1 MDVRNRA
8 LDWIAG
14 DPDPTTRDE
23 LRALVDA
30 GNDSLLAERM
40 AGPHRFG
47 TAGIRGAV
55 EAGDARMNRATI
67 IRATAGLA
75 DSLAERFG
83 SGLVVVGFDARLSSE
98 RFAQDTIG
106 VLLAAGFTVRYFVEP
121 TPTPIVAYAGK
132 IYDAVATV
140 IVTASHNPP
149 KDNGY
154 KVYDANAA
162 QIVPPI
168 DTHIAD
174 AIDRVGA
181 ANEVPRTEV
190 DLHGPPEGA
199 AAIGPE
205 LLEAYWADVAAERPV
220 VHGAPVRIVTTPLHG
235 VGGAPVVD
243 VLGRGGH
250 TDVHPVPEQFIP
262 DGHFP
267 TVSFPNP
274 EEPGALDLATALA
287 SEIGADV
294 VLANDPDVDRL
305 AVSLPTA
312 DGWRNLTGNQIG
324 VLLADH
330 VLSHWDRPERPM
342 VANSIV
348 SSPMLFDVA
357 SAYGAHC
364 EQTLTGFK
372 WICNAA
378 LDLER
383 DEGLRFAMGF
393 EEAIGYSVGPVV
405 RDKDGISAALVFAD
419 LVGAAKAD
427 GRTAWDLLADLAT
440 RHGLWVSAQYSVV
453 RPGTEG
459 AAEIAAAMARLA
471 TEQPGELVGKAVTG
485 SLDYREGADS
495 RPRWLTSTP
504 LVALT
509 IDGGRVLIRP
519 SGTEP
524 KLKIYVDLRAP
535 FDAGGDFL
543 DQEAARTEEAAEI
556 AAAMGAWLGF

>member
-1 MDVRNRA
+1 MHVHSRA
-8 LDWIAG
+8 RQWIAG
-14 DPDPTTRDE
+14 DPDPSTRAE
-23 LRALVDA
+23 LQGLLDA
-30 GNDSLLAERM
+30 GDDAALGERM
-40 AGPHRFG
+40 AGPLQFG
-47 TAGIRGAV
+47 TAGIRGVV
-55 EAGDARMNRATI
+55 EAGDARMNRATV
-67 IRATAGLA
+67 IRATAGLGR
-75 DSLAERFG
+75 SLTERFG
-83 SGLVVVGFDARLSSE
+83 GGLVVVGFDARLSSE
-98 RFAQDTIG
+98 RFARDTIG
-106 VLLAAGFTVRYFVEP
+106 VLLAAGFSVRFFVEP
-121 TPTPIVAYAGK
+121 TPTPVVAYAGK
-132 IYDAVATV
+132 VYGAVATV

-149 KDNGY
+149 RDNGY

-174 AIDRVGA
+174 AIAAVGP

-190 DLHGPPEGA
+190 DLADPPEGA
-199 AAIGPE
+199 TVIGPD
-205 LLEAYWADVAAERPV
+205 LFEAYWEDVSAERPV
-220 VHGAPVRIVTTPLHG
+220 AECAPIRLVTTPLHG
-235 VGGAPVVD
+235 VGGAPVVE
-243 VLGRGGH
+243 VLGRGGY
-250 TDVHPVPEQFIP
+250 TDVHPVPEQFAP

-274 EEPGALDLATALA
+274 EEKGALDLATALA
-287 SEIGADV
+287 SEVGADA

-305 AVSLPTA
+305 AVALPA
-312 DGWRNLTGNQIG
+312 AGGWRNLTGNQIG

-330 VLSHWDRPERPM
+330 VLSHWSRDERPM

-357 SAYGAHC
+357 AAHGAHC

-383 DEGLRFAMGF
+383 DEGVRFAMGF
-393 EEAIGYSVGPVV
+393 EEAIGYSIGPVV

-419 LVGAAKAD
+419 LIGAAKAN
-427 GRTAWDLLADLAT
+427 GKTVWDLLADLAT
-440 RHGLWVSAQYSVV
+440 RHGLWVSAQHSVV

-459 AAEIAAAMARLA
+459 AAEIAGAMARLA
-471 TEQPGELVGKAVTG
+471 TETPDDLLGKQVEG
-485 SLDYREGADS
+485 VLDYREGADE
-495 RPRWLTSTP
+495 RPRWLAATP

-535 FDAGGDFL
+535 FDPDGDFL
-543 DQEAARTEEAAEI
+543 AQEAARTAEARDL
-556 AAAMGAWLGF
+556 AAAMGAWLGL